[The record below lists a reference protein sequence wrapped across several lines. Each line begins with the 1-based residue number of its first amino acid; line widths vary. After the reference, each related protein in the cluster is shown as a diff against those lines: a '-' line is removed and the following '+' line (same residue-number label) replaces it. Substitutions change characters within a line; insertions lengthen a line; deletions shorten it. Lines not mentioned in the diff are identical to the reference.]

1 MRAYLQRTEVR
12 ISTIHRVAV
21 GFLSGAGLLFL
32 FPVFLKDSIL
42 VLIRVF
48 LEYKPV
54 SPASL
59 GENGQIGAV
68 IGIVLVLIPFFLSL
82 GIPAA
87 ALLLLIKDTV
97 RFYFIGHAPGFPEEY
112 FNPRFVVTGV
122 AFSSDE
128 SEAVKDQIQMIQYGT
143 DLINFIL
150 PFDENRA
157 SDYSE
162 VIDPERQIVPRTRKL
177 PRLMKRGI
185 VRSVNE
191 VPVEKLRPDDHVLV
205 NGVYHTPTG
214 DYQVLPFTTRQRTV
228 KDIDRFNAALGLA
241 GFVDRTLQ
249 EEVAKQEVAVVRHGL
264 KLRQLMFRYFQ
275 ALLILLWTALAT
287 FIMLPFLTDT
297 SGRFPPLVV
306 LGVGYTVW
314 SLFAPVTIHL
324 PVRWLL
330 QYAKPAN
337 RREGVRWLSRADG
350 VERFENS
357 ARRMSYVAIAASVL
371 ALVIAVWLAR
381 G

>member
-48 LEYKPV
+48 LDYKPLA
-54 SPASL
+54 PARL
-59 GENGQIGAV
+59 GESGQLGAV
-68 IGIVLVLIPFFLSL
+68 IGILLALVPFVLSL
-82 GIPAA
+82 GIPAV
-87 ALLLLIKDTV
+87 ALLLLIKDTI

-122 AFSSDE
+122 AFSPDE
-128 SEAVKDQIQMIQYGT
+128 SEAIKDQIQMIQYGT

-150 PFDENRA
+150 PFDESRA
-157 SDYSE
+157 SDYSG
-162 VIDPERQIVPRTRKL
+162 VIDPQRKIVPATRKL
-177 PRLMKRGI
+177 PRLMRRGI
-185 VRSVNE
+185 VQSATSKPIDALTPE
-191 VPVEKLRPDDHVLV
+191 DHVLV
-205 NGVYHTPTG
+205 NGVYRTPDG
-214 DYQVLPFTTRQRTV
+214 EYQVLPFTNRQRTV

-287 FIMLPFLTDT
+287 FIMLPFLTDN
-297 SGRFPPLVV
+297 SGRFPTLVV

-314 SLFAPVTIHL
+314 SVFAPITIHL

-330 QYAKPAN
+330 EYAQPES

-350 VERFENS
+350 VERFENT
-357 ARRMSYVAIAASVL
+357 ARRLSYIAITASVL
-371 ALVIAVWLAR
+371 VLVIAAWLAH